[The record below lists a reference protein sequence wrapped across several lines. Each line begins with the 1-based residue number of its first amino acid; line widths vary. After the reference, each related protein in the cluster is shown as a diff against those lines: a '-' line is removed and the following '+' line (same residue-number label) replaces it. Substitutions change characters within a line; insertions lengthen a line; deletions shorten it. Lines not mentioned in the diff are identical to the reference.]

1 MSKPQ
6 PPLSQID
13 RYISWVDKLC
23 DNTIEILP
31 FPKFIK
37 NIIHNLILL
46 IALFPFVV
54 LFFSVLIPIIASNFF
69 ETWVQQSPIFPIILI
84 IIFFVLIIYTL
95 SDENALRK
103 APKEADTNQF
113 VEENLEQRMYRLT
126 ESLKSA
132 TQSINEI
139 GKEIEAKVELAN
151 KLNVEIKA
159 AELKTPE
166 VEAVTQLLRKELIK
180 ERRNSLWQSMLIK
193 FIFFLLG
200 VGASVAM
207 NMYFRK
213 L

>member
-6 PPLSQID
+6 PPLSQTD

-37 NIIHNLILL
+37 NIIHNLIIL

-54 LFFSVLIPIIASNFF
+54 LPLSVLIPIIASNSF
-69 ETWVQQSPIFPIILI
+69 ETWVQQNSIPILI
-84 IIFFVLIIYTL
+84 IIFVLIIYTL
-95 SDENALRK
+95 SDENVIRK

-180 ERRNSLWQSMLIK
+180 ERQNSLWQSMLIK